1 MRHTLITALWWCQ
14 TATLLVACA
23 AHAAEGEPS
32 QFKNV
37 RKTYDAASQV
47 IWYVPQS
54 APEVVKSSAFYLY
67 FGKGDRGRLTP
78 LRLKA
83 IYYGDQALQVRRY
96 WANADGKQLISLP
109 AGAWHIDSVMRVWE
123 WLDEPVETARQLHDL
138 LILAEARSAVVYIKG
153 KRNIRKFTLS
163 KEQKRALRDVI
174 SAYQASGGSLSP

>member
-1 MRHTLITALWWCQ
+1 MLWWCQ
-14 TATLLVACA
+14 TATLLAAAVA
-23 AHAAEGEPS
+23 AHAAGGEPA

-67 FGKGDRGRLTP
+67 FGKGDGGKLTP

-83 IYYGDQALQVRRY
+83 IYHGDQALQVRRY

-109 AGAWHIDSVMRVWE
+109 AGAWHIDSVMQVWE
-123 WLDEPVETARQLHDL
+123 WLDEPVESARQIHDM
-138 LILAEARSAVVYIKG
+138 LILAEAKNAVIYVKG
-153 KRNIRKFTLS
+153 KRSIRKFVLT